1 MKYYS
6 GLLALLISAS
16 SYGQKDKLSI
26 TICPLAAA
34 DFFSFPTIQG
44 GVEYRFTPK
53 ISWYNE
59 FGVEYARSFIGLP
72 DSVILRP
79 HGIKVKTE
87 LRYYFHSG
95 RAAGRSDLSGQ
106 QYVAINGFLT
116 SDTHN
121 TEVLYHSKG
130 DTSTRT
136 DVFGVKKKVWGLNA
150 VYGMEQLIGKRFGLD
165 WYFGA
170 GIRFRYI
177 TTVGQQFN
185 FQSDYLEGPI
195 DYNLP
200 FEREKTEAKGGFS
213 TTANLTA
220 GIRLFYRL

>member
-16 SYGQKDKLSI
+16 SYGQTDKLSI
-26 TICPLAAA
+26 TLCPLAAA
-34 DFFSFPTIQG
+34 DIFSFPTIQA

-59 FGVEYARSFIGLP
+59 FGVEYARSFIALP
-72 DSVILRP
+72 DSVVLRP

-87 LRYYFHSG
+87 LRYYFHPG
-95 RAAGRSDLSGQ
+95 TAAGHSGLSGQ
-106 QYVAINGFLT
+106 EYVAINGFLT

-121 TEVLYHSKG
+121 TEVLYHYKG

-136 DVFGVKKKVWGLNA
+136 DVFGVRKKVWGMNV
-150 VYGMEQLIGKRFGLD
+150 VYGREQLIGKRFGLD
-165 WYFGA
+165 WYVGA
-170 GIRFRYI
+170 GIRLRYI

-185 FQSDYLEGPI
+185 YKSDLLEGPI
-195 DYNLP
+195 DYNIA
-200 FEREKTEAKGGFS
+200 FEREKTDAAGGFS

-220 GIRLFYRL
+220 GIMLFYRL